1 MSPVPIKEEL
11 KRKASDDLPGLVSNK
26 RIKKSSS
33 EEAEDEEA
41 KPIVTYT
48 SFPEKVSIMMSI
60 SLPRVDHEIASSYRR
75 TER

>member
-11 KRKASDDLPGLVSNK
+11 KRKASDDLPSLVSNK

-33 EEAEDEEA
+33 EEVEDEEA

-48 SFPEKVSIMMSI
+48 SFPEKVSIPMSI
-60 SLPRVDHEIASSYRR
+60 
-75 TER
+75 